1 MLANEFQHAVK
12 QRLPAQV
19 AELAQGGVASQ
30 VHVAIRIA
38 SRTAQR
44 TLPRN
49 LDGQHGQSAAKDFAP
64 GRKQFSRPEFRPVT
78 PDHRSLDVGRAGL
91 GSPAYQHRI
100 DPAEQ

>member
-49 LDGQHGQSAAKDFAP
+49 LDGQHGQSAARILPQAANNFP
-64 GRKQFSRPEFRPVT
+64 GLNSDR
-78 PDHRSLDVGRAGL
+78 
-91 GSPAYQHRI
+91 
-100 DPAEQ
+100 